1 MAHARRTG
9 RRIWVATAVALSLAT
24 IPAVPSS
31 AAPIVADGFE
41 TGNLSAWSGSA
52 GFTVQQATV
61 HGGSFAGRASSTG
74 SPSHAWRAFAGQ
86 NELTADLWFNV
97 TSRSA
102 AVYLTSFRPA
112 SGGATVLV
120 GINGKGR
127 LIVRN
132 NVTKV
137 NYVSTNVVT
146 SGVWHR
152 LGLHAITGSG
162 SRFDVM
168 YDGASVATLSR
179 TNNLGSATMA
189 RFHVGDS
196 TAGRTFNVQFD
207 DVSLVSG
214 GGGPS
219 DTTDPSQPQGVTA
232 TIVDPS
238 TVDLDW
244 QASSDDTGVT
254 GYGVYRSLDGTT
266 YSLVTTVIG
275 TAFRDDGLDPGTD
288 YWWKVDAVDAAGNR
302 SPLSDPATATTPPD
316 DADARLGRWSAPF
329 DIGTIGVHA
338 TVTFTGKVLLFY
350 RTVDIGDSST
360 VWDPATGTTTDVPV
374 PLAFE
379 HNLFCSAHSLRP
391 NGDVLVTGGTLWGA
405 GNPNGTT
412 QTALFDPVTQQWRR
426 GPAMARPR
434 WYPTDVSLADG
445 DTLVFAGRVA
455 SGANADEVERYDAA
469 TNTFSTL
476 PPAATLSMGTYPRMF
491 ALPDGRV
498 VRVGTERETMFFDP
512 DTPAWT
518 AGPQMQ
524 FGSRPRGSV
533 VLLPDLQR
541 VLAIGGQTG
550 TGATAT
556 TEILDLGDASPRW
569 RMSGSMG
576 EARKNLNVVLLPDGQ
591 VLAVG
596 GNNGTGLYDLPVTS
610 TEMFDPATETWRQ
623 VAPQQAPRA
632 YHSTAVLLPDGRVLS
647 SGQTDGTMQTTAE
660 IYSPPYLFK
669 GQRPVIGSAPSQVG
683 FGSSFTVATAQA
695 SSVERVALIRAHTAT
710 HGVNFDQRY
719 VPLTFSAGASQLTV
733 SAPASGAEAPPGW
746 YMLFLLDDAGVPS
759 VATWVRLG

>member
-254 GYGVYRSLDGTT
+254 GYGVYRSLDGT
-266 YSLVTTVIG
+266 SLV
-275 TAFRDDGLDPGTD
+275 
-288 YWWKVDAVDAAGNR
+288 
-302 SPLSDPATATTPPD
+302 
-316 DADARLGRWSAPF
+316 
-329 DIGTIGVHA
+329 
-338 TVTFTGKVLLFY
+338 
-350 RTVDIGDSST
+350 
-360 VWDPATGTTTDVPV
+360 
-374 PLAFE
+374 
-379 HNLFCSAHSLRP
+379 C
-391 NGDVLVTGGTLWGA
+391 
-405 GNPNGTT
+405 
-412 QTALFDPVTQQWRR
+412 
-426 GPAMARPR
+426 
-434 WYPTDVSLADG
+434 
-445 DTLVFAGRVA
+445 A
-455 SGANADEVERYDAA
+455 SH
-469 TNTFSTL
+469 TN
-476 PPAATLSMGTYPRMF
+476 
-491 ALPDGRV
+491 
-498 VRVGTERETMFFDP
+498 
-512 DTPAWT
+512 
-518 AGPQMQ
+518 
-524 FGSRPRGSV
+524 
-533 VLLPDLQR
+533 
-541 VLAIGGQTG
+541 
-550 TGATAT
+550 
-556 TEILDLGDASPRW
+556 
-569 RMSGSMG
+569 
-576 EARKNLNVVLLPDGQ
+576 
-591 VLAVG
+591 
-596 GNNGTGLYDLPVTS
+596 
-610 TEMFDPATETWRQ
+610 
-623 VAPQQAPRA
+623 
-632 YHSTAVLLPDGRVLS
+632 
-647 SGQTDGTMQTTAE
+647 
-660 IYSPPYLFK
+660 
-669 GQRPVIGSAPSQVG
+669 
-683 FGSSFTVATAQA
+683 
-695 SSVERVALIRAHTAT
+695 
-710 HGVNFDQRY
+710 
-719 VPLTFSAGASQLTV
+719 
-733 SAPASGAEAPPGW
+733 
-746 YMLFLLDDAGVPS
+746 
-759 VATWVRLG
+759 